1 MLAIFYPIDAAHLL
15 FRLII
20 LGTIFYPL
28 PQAFA
33 LDMNFPNKVNFKDKS
48 SKPSNFYL
56 FFPDSRNAMEAW
68 ELLLGREPRTFLW
81 KDVTNETSF
90 DRLTGFD
97 FSKGLISKRRSLG
110 IKHEF
115 FSIHQKEKG
124 LLFTLGD
131 LEYYLVIEN
140 NKPLILHI
148 ILKLILNTLST
159 LVMGKLGRFQ
169 GNLMTWVRPSN
180 NKLIDRAI
188 RYSQLLLKEK
198 GIIVSYENIAR
209 ACFITLEQE
218 HWNRSL
224 VMEIVKR
231 VEGDCRKNLGKC
243 V

>member
-1 MLAIFYPIDAAHLL
+1 
-15 FRLII
+15 
-20 LGTIFYPL
+20 
-28 PQAFA
+28 
-33 LDMNFPNKVNFKDKS
+33 
-48 SKPSNFYL
+48 
-56 FFPDSRNAMEAW
+56 MEAW
-68 ELLLGREPRTFLW
+68 EFLLGRKPRTFLW

-90 DRLTGFD
+90 DRLAGFD

-115 FSIHQKEKG
+115 FSIHQKGKG
-124 LLFTLGD
+124 LLFKLGD

-140 NKPLILHI
+140 NKPLVLHI

-188 RYSQLLLKEK
+188 RYSQILLKEK
-198 GIIVSYENIAR
+198 GIIVSYENVAR

-231 VEGDCRKNLGKC
+231 VEEDERQNLGKC